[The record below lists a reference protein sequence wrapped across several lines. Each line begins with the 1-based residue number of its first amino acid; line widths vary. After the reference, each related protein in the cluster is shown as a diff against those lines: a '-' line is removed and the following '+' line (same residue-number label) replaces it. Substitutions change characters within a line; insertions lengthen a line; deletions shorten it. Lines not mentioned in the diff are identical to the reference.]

1 MGNSKKI
8 IVAILIVLILVL
20 ISGGVFAYVYLATD
34 LLKSDQEMFFK
45 YFAQITSE
53 DGFIDGRIKKYN
65 EKKQQ
70 NPYENS
76 GEITF
81 DVDYS
86 GALADE
92 KIIEKVNDLSIRYSG
107 QTDIVGQKVE
117 KDIEIDYGNDVILPI
132 QYRQD
137 GNEYGLQF
145 DDISKKFIAI
155 RNENLDEL
163 IEKFTGES
171 LEDSM
176 SIDMSEVTEMNENIQ
191 FTEDEINQLKQI
203 YGTVLQEQLVAEN
216 FSKTKTEQ
224 GENYSLEL
232 NGEQIKN
239 IIIKMLEATK
249 QNTLIIDK
257 MNEIMLAMSPDAE
270 KIESSEIDTII
281 TAFNEEDFTEMPN
294 LKLTL
299 GQTNK
304 ILNQIIMEYGPNKIT
319 IIKNT
324 TEDSLSYEISCEI
337 KYAEEENL
345 DTESSAITP
354 SDLSPGATSN
364 IKDTLESAQANL
376 YFNMQYSGLQELN
389 NIKENYELGYSISA
403 EDIVMKS
410 DYKIS
415 SNTQFIDSVS
425 IEELSTNNAVFLND
439 HDAEVITNFMSQVG
453 TRLLEVNKKQMEQ
466 LGLEEYE
473 NPLIYSNPSTLMIYM
488 GIMVFDMA
496 SETVEDA
503 SSMSEYLIQQHNGKF
518 ESYLGEGVTGSAVN
532 AMLKTVFNHNL
543 AQDDE
548 KTKVSV
554 TGKVNLT
561 VDANQPVDK
570 VSTSNIYK
578 VEAIYNEEGYI
589 TEIKVTIQN

>member
-203 YGTVLQEQLVAEN
+203 YGTVFQEQLSAEN
-216 FSKTKTEQ
+216 FSRTKIEQ
-224 GENYSLEL
+224 GENYTLQL
-232 NGEQIKN
+232 RVEQIKN

-257 MNEIMLAMSPDAE
+257 INNLILEEDSNAE
-270 KIESSEIDTII
+270 TIDISEIDTII
-281 TAFNEEDFTEMPN
+281 EDINEEDFSEMSN
-294 LKLTL
+294 IKLTL
-299 GQTNK
+299 GQSNK
-304 ILNQIIMEYGPNKIT
+304 ILNQIIIEYGQTKIT
-319 IIKNT
+319 IIKNS
-324 TEDSLSYEISCEI
+324 TEDSLNYEISCEI

-410 DYKIS
+410 DYKINT
-415 SNTQFIDSVS
+415 NTQFIDSVS

-496 SETVEDA
+496 SETVEDVNL
-503 SSMSEYLIQQHNGKF
+503 SEYELQQHNDKF
-518 ESYLGEGVTGSAVN
+518 ESYLGEGISGSTVN
-532 AMLKTVFNHNL
+532 AMLRDVFNHNL
-543 AQDDE
+543 VQEDDE
-548 KTKVSV
+548 TRVKV
-554 TGKVNLT
+554 TGDVNLT
-561 VDANQPVDK
+561 TDIIRPADK
-570 VSTSNIYK
+570 VPTDNEYN
-578 VEAIYNEEGYI
+578 VEAVYNEGYI